1 MKSAIPAA
9 TTTDSVWGAP
19 ISPMDTYAEAFIK
32 FLRPRTIFGQM
43 SGFRFMPM
51 NTKAP
56 RGIAGATAARVGQG
70 RPVPV
75 SKGGFDT
82 VTMKK
87 SKLAA
92 MLVVNDELLTS
103 SNPAGAELFRED
115 IADAVSDFQTRAF
128 LDPSAAEIDDVS
140 PAAITNGA
148 TEITSS
154 GTTADAFATDFKALC
169 AAVLTNFLTPY
180 LIMTPRTAVGLA
192 SLDSQLTR
200 DVTVNG

>member
-1 MKSAIPAA
+1 MRYENPIAAAGRLELAGKALCFTNWLRCKAATKGNPREAADLYRSLYRNSTALDAVMKSAIPAA
-9 TTTDSVWGAP
+9 TTTDSTWGAP

-56 RGIAGATAARVGQG
+56 RGIAGATAAWVGQG

-103 SNPAGAELFRED
+103 SNPAAAELFRED

-128 LDPSAAEIDDVS
+128 LDPSAAE
-140 PAAITNGA
+140 
-148 TEITSS
+148 
-154 GTTADAFATDFKALC
+154 AD
-169 AAVLTNFLTPY
+169 
-180 LIMTPRTAVGLA
+180 
-192 SLDSQLTR
+192 
-200 DVTVNG
+200 